1 MDVEKKDDLCD
12 FVDAL
17 DGGDDQKHPTGVT
30 CEDPPKTSHQW
41 WPVVDEQSVSGWP
54 ATVDVHG
61 ESCCSDPR
69 STSSDAWKDLSNVF
83 DNWLCCLIGT
93 ENRILTPGKSLKS
106 DRINQT
112 IDGMLEDGLIG
123 FSGAHELRFVGNL
136 WLRLMNAH
144 TLYTAGC
151 ITYRHDIITLL
162 FELFAARQI
171 AKELCI
177 TICSQL

>member
-1 MDVEKKDDLCD
+1 MDTDNTDDLCD

-17 DGGDDQKHPTGVT
+17 DGGDQKQPTVECKDLEKGN
-30 CEDPPKTSHQW
+30 Q
-41 WPVVDEQSVSGWP
+41 WPVVDKDSVGEWP
-54 ATVDVHG
+54 AVDVHG
-61 ESCCSDPR
+61 ESSWSDPN
-69 STSSDAWKDLSNVF
+69 STPSDAWKDLSNVF
-83 DNWLCCLIGT
+83 DNWLCCLIDT
-93 ENRILTPGKSLKS
+93 ENRLLTPEKSLKS

-171 AKELCI
+171 SKDLCI
-177 TICSQL
+177 AICSEL